1 MRACK
6 HAMWPCVDSK
16 LRNHPPHLWGL
27 LLPARSPPA
36 FKHGQAATSTL
47 KWASFNSSPSLFI
60 IESVLSIFIRFI
72 WIFKLLSINKNHAQ
86 LLPNAGDRALDRT
99 SISERR
105 VFFPIAGWNQVIFEF
120 SSNSKSAIF
129 KPLWIDA
136 SGVLPSF
143 QSCFFASF
151 TSSFLT
157 AVELKKKYEYNKY
170 MICPFQG
177 ADTPDVQFIH
187 SKLLLHSVFSRN
199 WLNMFYLVSYLVSM
213 KPSNS
218 AWHAISCRDPCV
230 SGRQPGT
237 NYVLKQPM
245 SAPQNPGLCSLTLSC
260 FPRSLFSK
268 SLGRLRK
275 WFK

>member
-6 HAMWPCVDSK
+6 HAMCRFQVTEPS
-16 LRNHPPHLWGL
+16 
-27 LLPARSPPA
+27 S
-36 FKHGQAATSTL
+36 TSL
-47 KWASFNSSPSLFI
+47 GSSS
-60 IESVLSIFIRFI
+60 SC
-72 WIFKLLSINKNHAQ
+72 
-86 LLPNAGDRALDRT
+86 
-99 SISERR
+99 SISSCVQAWSSCDIHFEVGFIQFVSKPLHHRICSVHLHQIHLNLQTPVHQQKSCTTAAERR
-105 VFFPIAGWNQVIFEF
+105 RPRFGPDINIGKACFLFPIAGWNQVIFEF

-136 SGVLPSF
+136 SRVLPLF

-157 AVELKKKYEYNKY
+157 AEELKKKYEYNKY

-187 SKLLLHSVFSRN
+187 SKLLLHSVFSWN
-199 WLNMFYLVSYLVSM
+199 WLNMFNLVSYYLVSM
-213 KPSNS
+213 KPPNS

-237 NYVLKQPM
+237 NYLLRQPM